1 MGKLTV
7 SLDFEIGW
15 GAVESERW
23 KLREQK
29 GVYRDLRPILREMIA
44 QLDDYGISLT
54 WATVGAMVSEPTPED
69 FDHLPEKYR
78 KMLQEFL
85 SKAEQSTRDGR
96 DLIGMLLSMKTLQDI
111 GSHSYSHTR
120 FHIPSYSEKAKL
132 IDLKKGVQA
141 LRNLGIEPQSFVYPV
156 NQVENVDLLE
166 KAGLSIVR
174 LPPQRAESTTVQKIA
189 HSLFSSP
196 PTACRESL
204 SERFETETGSML
216 YNWRN
221 KKDFGLRRYLTLYQI
236 RKGFSTIKKSDH
248 HLHLWF
254 HPFNLA
260 EIYGLKEFFFEILKD
275 AAKLRD
281 TGHIDIVPMAPL
293 SANKNMTL
301 L

>member
-1 MGKLTV
+1 
-7 SLDFEIGW
+7 
-15 GAVESERW
+15 
-23 KLREQK
+23 
-29 GVYRDLRPILREMIA
+29 
-44 QLDDYGISLT
+44 
-54 WATVGAMVSEPTPED
+54 MVSEPTPED

-174 LPPQRAESTTVQKIA
+174 LPPQRAESTTVPVSYT
-189 HSLFSSP
+189 H
-196 PTACRESL
+196 
-204 SERFETETGSML
+204 
-216 YNWRN
+216 
-221 KKDFGLRRYLTLYQI
+221 LTLPTK
-236 RKGFSTIKKSDH
+236 R
-248 HLHLWF
+248 
-254 HPFNLA
+254 
-260 EIYGLKEFFFEILKD
+260 
-275 AAKLRD
+275 
-281 TGHIDIVPMAPL
+281 IV
-293 SANKNMTL
+293 
-301 L
+301 